1 MKSITCKGQLISL
14 ETPIIMGII
23 NLTPDS
29 FFDGGKYRDEN
40 SILDQAALMDAE
52 GATLIDLGAY
62 SSRPGA
68 DDITEEEEL
77 KRLLPVIAL
86 LMERFPK
93 MLLSIDT
100 FRAGVARRAVEA
112 GAALIND
119 ISAGKLDENM
129 LPTVAELQVPYIMMH
144 MRGTPQTM
152 KTLTHYDDM
161 VKEMLFY
168 FSERVAKA
176 RALGINDLIIDPGF
190 GFAKTI
196 EQNFE
201 LLQKLELFETLDLPL
216 LAGLSRKS
224 TIYKTLNLEPAEA
237 LNGTTVL
244 NTIALL
250 KGVSILRVHDVKQAI
265 EAVKLL
271 NKLPK

>member
-161 VKEMLFY
+161 VKEMLFT
-168 FSERVAKA
+168 SV
-176 RALGINDLIIDPGF
+176 
-190 GFAKTI
+190 
-196 EQNFE
+196 
-201 LLQKLELFETLDLPL
+201 
-216 LAGLSRKS
+216 S
-224 TIYKTLNLEPAEA
+224 
-237 LNGTTVL
+237 VW
-244 NTIALL
+244 L
-250 KGVSILRVHDVKQAI
+250 KHVRW
-265 EAVKLL
+265 E
-271 NKLPK
+271 

>member
-14 ETPIIMGII
+14 ETPIIMGIL

-29 FFDGGKYRDEN
+29 FYDGGKFRDEN
-40 SILDQAALMDAE
+40 AILEQTALMNSE
-52 GATLIDLGAY
+52 GATFIDLGAY

-68 DDITEEEEL
+68 VDITEEEEL
-77 KRLLPVIAL
+77 NRLLPIIDL
-86 LMERFPK
+86 LLNNFPK
-93 MLLSIDT
+93 LLLSIDT
-100 FRAGVARRAVEA
+100 FRAKVARRGIEA

-119 ISAGKLDENM
+119 ISAGNLDENM
-129 LPTVAELQVPYIMMH
+129 LPTIAELQVPYIIMH

-152 KTLTHYDDM
+152 KTFTHYDDL
-161 VKEMLFY
+161 VKEILFY
-168 FSERVAKA
+168 FSERVASA
-176 RALGINDLIIDPGF
+176 RAVGINDLIIDPGF

-201 LLQKLELFETLDLPL
+201 LLQKLELLKTLDIPL

-224 TIYKTLNLEPAEA
+224 TIYKTLNLKPDEA

-244 NTIALL
+244 NTLTL
-250 KGVSILRVHDVKQAI
+250 MKGVSILRVHDVKPAI
-265 EAVKLL
+265 ETVKLL
-271 NKLPK
+271 AKLPK